1 MITQLLPL
9 IAKSMHIVAVAPVKC
24 KKWSNVENRTVV
36 WVNVTELDRTRKSSL
51 PSPSSQA
58 VPGSL

>member
-9 IAKSMHIVAVAPVKC
+9 IAKSMRIVAMALFGY
-24 KKWSNVENRTVV
+24 KKWSNVENGTVV
-36 WVNVTELDRTRKSSL
+36 LANVRELDRTRKSSL
-51 PSPSSQA
+51 PSPSTQA